1 MKPTL
6 TKSLHKQPLI
16 NKKTS
21 RIGETYSNRVAQKT
35 NATPMKKETSFST
48 KGIKTDLGP
57 LIINRMLPNR
67 YARKV
72 GAFVFLDYVAPTIK
86 EVINTKGMG
95 AHPHRGIA
103 TLTYIL
109 QGEVEH
115 FDSAGHTG
123 KIYSGGMQWMKAGA
137 GVVHDENFNYD
148 FQTDSKMI
156 QGFQFWINLPAK
168 NKAESPAHIAI
179 QADEVP
185 RKTLPNDAGWIKVI
199 VGNYEGL
206 SSKIPNYSEQ
216 FLYHIHLEA
225 GKQFSINL
233 ADKIEVA
240 AFLTTQN
247 AMLNDT
253 EFQAGEFVEFGRKA
267 GEIEMKNTSQ
277 TAIDL
282 VLFGGEEYTEPIVA
296 EGPFVMN
303 SKEEIIQAYQDFY
316 DGKYGEINLNK

>member
-1 MKPTL
+1 
-6 TKSLHKQPLI
+6 
-16 NKKTS
+16 
-21 RIGETYSNRVAQKT
+21 
-35 NATPMKKETSFST
+35 MKKETSFST
-48 KGIKTDLGP
+48 KGNKTDLGP

-67 YARKV
+67 YAKKV
-72 GAFVFLDYVAPTIK
+72 GPFVFLDYVAPIIK
-86 EVINTKGMG
+86 EVINTNGMG

-123 KIYSGGMQWMKAGA
+123 KIYSGGMQWMKAGN
-137 GVVHDENFNYD
+137 GIVHDENFNYD
-148 FQTDSKMI
+148 SQTNSKMI

-179 QADEVP
+179 QADQVP
-185 RKTLPNDAGWIKVI
+185 KKILQDNAGWIKVI

-216 FLYHIHLEA
+216 FLYHIHLES

-233 ADKIEVA
+233 ANKIEA
-240 AFLTTQN
+240 ATFLTTQN
-247 AMLNDT
+247 AILNDA

-267 GEIEMKNTSQ
+267 GEIEIKNSSQ
-277 TAIDL
+277 TGID
-282 VLFGGEEYTEPIVA
+282 VILFGGEEYTEPMVS

-303 SKEEIIQAYQDFY
+303 SLAEICDAYRDFY
-316 DGKYGEINLNK
+316 DGKYGKIKITK